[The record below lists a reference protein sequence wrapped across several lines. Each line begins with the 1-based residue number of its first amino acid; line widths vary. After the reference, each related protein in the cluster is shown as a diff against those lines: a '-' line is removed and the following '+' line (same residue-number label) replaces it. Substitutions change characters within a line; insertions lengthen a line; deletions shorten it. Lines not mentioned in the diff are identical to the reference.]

1 MTIHLS
7 KRLQRISD
15 FVPQGD
21 RVADIGTDHAF
32 IPIYLVQSGRSDF
45 VVASDIG
52 AGPVAI
58 AQANVAAAGLT
69 EQIAVRQADGLSG
82 LTAADGIATVVI
94 AGLGGQL
101 MVQLLTAG
109 RTQLDGSETL
119 VLSPNRDA
127 PLVRTW
133 LAEHEYGILEEA
145 LIEDEGHVYPVI
157 VTALTKPEVPYSPA
171 DLLLGPL
178 LRQAQGA
185 LFHREVARE
194 IRKTTAILTG
204 LREAHDPD
212 QAAIRAAEEA
222 LAIYQEANDVN
233 RR

>member
-15 FVPQGD
+15 FIPAGD

-58 AQANVAAAGLT
+58 AQANVTTAGLT

-109 RTQLDGSETL
+109 HAQLDGSETL

-145 LIEDEGHVYPVI
+145 LVEDEGHVYPVI
-157 VTALTKPEVPYSPA
+157 VAALTKPEVPYSRA

-178 LRQAQGA
+178 LRQANGP
-185 LFHREVARE
+185 LFQREVARA
-194 IRKTTAILTG
+194 IRKTTTILTG

-212 QAAIRAAEEA
+212 QAAIQAAEEA
-222 LAIYQEANDVN
+222 LAIYQEAQDVN